1 MSPSQGSTI
10 DSQFGTP
17 WTVEYRGQFNYL
29 DGLVAPFAI
38 LSESGEVIGF
48 FFKAK
53 EAAGARD
60 CVNACEG
67 VDDDLLADDCFRK
80 TREDRDNLMKQR
92 DELLEALK
100 GLMALSDHRVDL
112 RDAAK
117 AARAAIAKATREPA

>member
-53 EAAGARD
+53 EAAGVRD

-67 VDDDLLADDCFRK
+67 VDER
-80 TREDRDNLMKQR
+80 THREYGL
-92 DELLEALK
+92 LLE
-100 GLMALSDHRVDL
+100 V
-112 RDAAK
+112 AK
-117 AARAAIAKATREPA
+117 SRIDAARASTPRPIGDQP